1 MQVPIALLA
10 ALIFLKNPPKHNPTS
25 SNWQSKILRID
36 FLGTLALI
44 LAIFTL
50 IFAIETGS
58 NSTLCWKFPAAISCF
73 ILSPILFGVFTVIE
87 IKIAPEPFAP
97 TRVMLGR
104 KIWLSL
110 TGNFFCFAAWLSITF
125 TVPPYL

>member
-1 MQVPIALLA
+1 
-10 ALIFLKNPPKHNPTS
+10 
-25 SNWQSKILRID
+25 
-36 FLGTLALI
+36 
-44 LAIFTL
+44 
-50 IFAIETGS
+50 
-58 NSTLCWKFPAAISCF
+58 
-73 ILSPILFGVFTVIE
+73 LFGVFTVIE